1 MKYLFSLM
9 VFLGLM
15 SCATSQTSKYSKIEY
30 EVGPCFGFCPTYKI
44 TIDSD
49 RNAILEAERFNFTK
63 GGSKDDFSKPREGT
77 FKAVISKEDYQKL
90 NQFYENKI
98 GEVLELQKGEKINF
112 TDYIDLES
120 LRISTPDNIIFEDN
134 TENRNLEIAPMILI
148 PFVENA
154 FKHGNLK
161 DFPLK
166 ISIGI
171 NGNQLLFHQKNK
183 ISKSRKDNSSG
194 IGIENVKKR
203 LSIIYSEKHTLEI
216 LNNEEF
222 YEVNLKIDL

>member
-1 MKYLFSLM
+1 M

-90 NQFYENKI
+90 ITLANAADVKTLKNSYIDKQIMDASKVDLRVFFTDGTKKEI
-98 GEVLELQKGEKINF
+98 QLSAGEKPEKLIAF
-112 TDYIDLES
+112 YSYIHE
-120 LRISTPDNIIFEDN
+120 
-134 TENRNLEIAPMILI
+134 
-148 PFVENA
+148 
-154 FKHGNLK
+154 LK
-161 DFPLK
+161 K
-166 ISIGI
+166 K
-171 NGNQLLFHQKNK
+171 QKWEK
-183 ISKSRKDNSSG
+183 
-194 IGIENVKKR
+194 VK
-203 LSIIYSEKHTLEI
+203 
-216 LNNEEF
+216 
-222 YEVNLKIDL
+222 

>member
-90 NQFYENKI
+90 ITLANAADVKTLKDSYIDKQIMDASKVDLRVFFTDGTKKEI
-98 GEVLELQKGEKINF
+98 QLSAGEKPEKLIAF
-112 TDYIDLES
+112 YSYID
-120 LRISTPDNIIFEDN
+120 
-134 TENRNLEIAPMILI
+134 EI
-148 PFVENA
+148 
-154 FKHGNLK
+154 KK
-161 DFPLK
+161 K
-166 ISIGI
+166 
-171 NGNQLLFHQKNK
+171 QKWEK
-183 ISKSRKDNSSG
+183 
-194 IGIENVKKR
+194 VK
-203 LSIIYSEKHTLEI
+203 
-216 LNNEEF
+216 
-222 YEVNLKIDL
+222 

>member
-1 MKYLFSLM
+1 M

-90 NQFYENKI
+90 ITLANAADVKTLKDSYIDKQIMDASKVDLRVFFTDGTKKEI
-98 GEVLELQKGEKINF
+98 QLSAGEKPEKLIAF
-112 TDYIDLES
+112 YSYIDE
-120 LRISTPDNIIFEDN
+120 
-134 TENRNLEIAPMILI
+134 
-148 PFVENA
+148 
-154 FKHGNLK
+154 LK
-161 DFPLK
+161 K
-166 ISIGI
+166 
-171 NGNQLLFHQKNK
+171 NQKWEK
-183 ISKSRKDNSSG
+183 
-194 IGIENVKKR
+194 VK
-203 LSIIYSEKHTLEI
+203 
-216 LNNEEF
+216 
-222 YEVNLKIDL
+222 